1 MSEFDPDMTVFDDV
15 MEFQRAMDLAVGD
28 FAKPDITR
36 DQAMRVRL
44 IEEEV
49 TELIDA
55 LASGDLNGV
64 ADALADIQYVVN
76 GAAIVWG
83 INLDNVHA
91 EVHRSNMTKRG
102 GTLREDGK
110 LLKPEG
116 YEPPQI
122 ERVLA
127 EQVKKARGVS

>member
-1 MSEFDPDMTVFDDV
+1 MTTTYEDV
-15 MEFQRAMDLAVGD
+15 KEFQVAMGLAVGD
-28 FAKPDITR
+28 LSAPDITR
-36 DQAMRVRL
+36 DQEMRVRL

-55 LASGDLNGV
+55 LASGDVVGV

-83 INLDNVHA
+83 IDLDPVAA

-102 GTLREDGK
+102 GKLREDGK
-110 LLKPEG
+110 LLKPDH
-116 YEPPQI
+116 YEPPNI

-127 EQVKKARGVS
+127 EQVEKARGAR